1 MFKVLLL
8 SVWYDLSDMKLAEAL
23 DDRASL
29 PRFCGFSA
37 SEATS
42 ERTAFV
48 RYRKALVAHALDRVP
63 FGAVTAPLKVK
74 AIEIKMG
81 TLVDA
86 TIIASASEADA
97 EGRWVKQKDRP
108 AVRGFKSPWPAC
120 SGRSITKV
128 ACSSASSRGSLHRRF
143 YRHHR
148 QFSEPRHHHFQFLFD
163 AGAERHGDGSD
174 RCRPTAARKT
184 RQHRIHGDM
193 ATETRLS
200 KK

>member
-8 SVWYDLSDMKLAEAL
+8 SVWCDLSDMKLAEAL

-42 ERTAFV
+42 ERTTFV
-48 RYRKALVAHALDRVP
+48 RYRKALVAHALDRAP
-63 FGAVTAPLKVK
+63 FGAVTAPLK
-74 AIEIKMG
+74 ARASEIKMG

-108 AVRGFKSPWPAC
+108 AVCGFKSPWPAC

-128 ACSSASSRGSLHRRF
+128 TCSRPSIRGSNRVRDRSHIVMNA
-143 YRHHR
+143 
-148 QFSEPRHHHFQFLFD
+148 FSLALTSAAIEG
-163 AGAERHGDGSD
+163 GAET
-174 RCRPTAARKT
+174 PA
-184 RQHRIHGDM
+184 
-193 ATETRLS
+193 
-200 KK
+200 